1 MMKEIK
7 NKMKFIKYEIE
18 QGLYY
23 DLITIYAKTNKN
35 TPFHFTFSES
45 HTLKEIRDKLEDIAT
60 KIDKQ

>member
-1 MMKEIK
+1 
-7 NKMKFIKYEIE
+7 MKFIKYEIE

-45 HTLKEIRDKLEDIAT
+45 HTLKDRLEDIAI
-60 KIDKQ
+60 KIDKP

>member
-1 MMKEIK
+1 
-7 NKMKFIKYEIE
+7 MKFIKYEIE

-45 HTLKEIRDKLEDIAT
+45 HTLKEVKDKLEDIAI
-60 KIDKQ
+60 KIDKP